1 MTRKTHPVDVR
12 RLHFDRRN
20 PRLVASAVGD
30 SDEQIIA
37 TLYRVSDV
45 RELLHSISAN
55 GYLDIEPMVVM
66 PENENDKLTVLE
78 GNRRLAAIQ
87 LFLDPT
93 ISERIKSSYRLAIN
107 VPNLA
112 KHLRNSLRQIT
123 VYEVSHRAA
132 ARSFI
137 GFKHINGT
145 AKWDSYAKARFAAD
159 WYKSE
164 HADGVTLHDIAN
176 QIGDSHN
183 TIKRMVS
190 AIYILDQAHE
200 QEVYDIN
207 DRSPPK
213 FNFSHLYTALARSEY
228 MKYLG
233 ITYKW
238 SSFDPTPNPIS
249 ESNIVHLQEILTWIY
264 GSKSNALRAV
274 VRVQNPD
281 IRVLGKVLS
290 SKEALHA
297 LRASHNLD
305 YAHQYVTTVDTRFT
319 TAIFATRRSILDAV
333 ANLRAYD
340 GSDRSLLNVSE
351 DIRENSETLHNR
363 MRRKYREKQAQ

>member
-1 MTRKTHPVDVR
+1 
-12 RLHFDRRN
+12 
-20 PRLVASAVGD
+20 
-30 SDEQIIA
+30 
-37 TLYRVSDV
+37 
-45 RELLHSISAN
+45 
-55 GYLDIEPMVVM
+55 MVVM
-66 PENENDKLTVLE
+66 PGDAENTLTVLE

-93 ISERIKSSYRLAIN
+93 ISDRIRSAYRLAID
-107 VPNLA
+107 VPELA
-112 KHLRNSLRQIT
+112 DAFRTSLRQIT
-123 VYEVSHRAA
+123 VYEVSDRAA

-159 WYKSE
+159 WYKAE
-164 HADGVTLHDIAN
+164 HTSGVTLHDIAN
-176 QIGDSHN
+176 QIGDNHN

-190 AIYILDQAHE
+190 AIYVLDQAHE
-200 QEVYDIN
+200 QGIFDIN
-207 DRSPPK
+207 DRFTPK

-228 MKYLG
+228 MRYLG
-233 ITYKW
+233 ITYRW
-238 SSFDPTPNPIS
+238 SDFDPTPEPIS
-249 ESNIVHLQEILTWIY
+249 ESNTVHLQEILTWIY
-264 GSKSNALRAV
+264 GSKSKDLRPV

-290 SKEALHA
+290 STEALHA
-297 LRASHNLD
+297 LRVSRDLD

-319 TAIFATRRSILDAV
+319 TAIFATRRSILDTV

-340 GSDRSLLNVSE
+340 GSDRSLLDVSE

-363 MRRKYREKQAQ
+363 MRRKYREKQAS